1 MRKRPSAL
9 LTLLEPNEALARS
22 LGEEISRLG
31 ADCRAHFLT
40 DTQHAQALAPLVA
53 EVCRPDC
60 GAWLIVGDV
69 QHLARKDVLRG
80 LSLAAL
86 TAAHARQQEGGRPL
100 PILLAPSGGDLPP
113 LPTPLADADIVT
125 RGIGAKVIARLH
137 APGSGPVLPYRLA
150 VHALPGSGLWLECG
164 PAREPW
170 EGVLLGACGC
180 SPDAHGVGQAGI
192 IPQRSTLHHPVRGLR
207 LTAGEREFDAWGTGN
222 RLSPADSY
230 YVRLNG
236 LPDAL
241 VFGPLP
247 GEDSAELFVLNLC

>member
-1 MRKRPSAL
+1 MRKRPSAF
-9 LTLLEPNEALARS
+9 LTLLEPNDGLARS

-31 ADCRAHFLT
+31 ADCQACFLT
-40 DTQHAQALAPLVA
+40 DARHMQALAPLVA
-53 EVCRPDC
+53 DVCRPDC
-60 GAWLIVGDV
+60 GAWVIAGNA
-69 QHLARKDVLRG
+69 QSLAQKDMLRAI
-80 LSLAAL
+80 SLAAL
-86 TAAHARQQEGGRPL
+86 AAAHARQQEGGRRL

-137 APGSGPVLPYRLA
+137 APGALPSLPYRLA
-150 VHALPGSGLWLECG
+150 VHARPGLGLWLECG
-164 PAREPW
+164 PAQEPW

-180 SPDAHGVGQAGI
+180 SPDAHGVGQAGV
-192 IPQRSTLHHPVRGLR
+192 IPQRCTLHHPVRGMR
-207 LTAGEREFDAWGTGN
+207 LTAGEREFTAWGTGN

-230 YVRLNG
+230 YVRLDD

-247 GEDSAELFVLNLC
+247 GDDSAELFVLDLC